1 MAPWKSA
8 LLLAL
13 EFFKTGLFSV
23 GGGLATLPFL
33 TEIGEK
39 YGWYTASQ
47 LADMVAISESTP
59 GPIGVNM
66 ATYAGYSVLGVP
78 GAFISTLSLIAPSV
92 IIIILIAKFLSN
104 FSENRWVRSA
114 FYGLRPAVAALIAS
128 ALWSL
133 ARITLLV
140 PGQSGAALFNWKAIL
155 IFALISVLLQIPKC
169 KKIHPAFWLLAAAAG
184 GVVLQI

>member
-1 MAPWKSA
+1 MPFWCTA
-8 LLLAL
+8 LLLAC

-33 TEIGEK
+33 AEIGEK
-39 YGWYTASQ
+39 YGWYTAGQ
-47 LADMVAISESTP
+47 LADIIAISESTL

-78 GAFISTLSLIAPSV
+78 GAFIATLSLIAPSV

-128 ALWSL
+128 AMWSL

-140 PGQSGAALFNWKAIL
+140 PGQSGIAFFNWKAIL
-155 IFALISVLLQIPKC
+155 IFALIFILLQVPTC
-169 KKIHPAFWLLAAAAG
+169 KKVHPAFWLLTAAAG
-184 GVVLQI
+184 GVLLNL